1 MLFRSL
7 DLIIFGILQGNAK
20 TNWLLI
26 IPVGIIYFLL
36 YYSSFKYL
44 ILKYNLKTLGRS
56 NNGKLLLQQDEK
68 NFDVLTASKVIDG
81 FNQQFYYIVKG
92 LGGKNNFKYLDS

>member
-1 MLFRSL
+1 M
-7 DLIIFGILQGNAK
+7 
-20 TNWLLI
+20 
-26 IPVGIIYFLL
+26 GIIYFLL

-68 NFDVLTASKVIDG
+68 NFDVLTAIILLLNYNTLYILHNYTLTHKKRQNLMILHY
-81 FNQQFYYIVKG
+81 FY
-92 LGGKNNFKYLDS
+92 